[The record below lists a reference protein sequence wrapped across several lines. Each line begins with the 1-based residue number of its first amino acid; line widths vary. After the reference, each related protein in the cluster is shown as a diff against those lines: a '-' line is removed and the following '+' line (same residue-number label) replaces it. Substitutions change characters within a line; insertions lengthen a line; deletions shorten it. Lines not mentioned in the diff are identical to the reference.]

1 MRHLDPHLSGDEDA
15 DFPPAIMA
23 RHKREKLLTHVATQV
38 LLRVKWTMLAKIFA
52 FFNVLLFAVFVIVY
66 SCLIVEARD
75 KSKLLSGTKGEELNL
90 LSPLSKLRSGM
101 ILIFV
106 IFQFIKE
113 MIQLT
118 WMRLAY
124 FLDLSNF
131 LELVMYAM
139 VWIFVFPFAF
149 DEKDFYSAR
158 FQWNAGIV
166 GLLLCYVN
174 LTLCFRRFGGLALYV
189 TMYIEVL
196 WTFVKVI
203 STFLVALVGFSLV
216 FYVIL
221 PGQVRI
227 CTGMTENYINA
238 AKIFWICKKV
248 PPRFYSNS
256 LI

>member
-1 MRHLDPHLSGDEDA
+1 MRHLDPYLSGVEDA

-52 FFNVLLFAVFVIVY
+52 FLNVLLFTVFVIVY

-75 KSKLLSGTKGEELNL
+75 KSKLLSGTKGEELNKV
-90 LSPLSKLRSGM
+90 SPLSKLRPRM

-106 IFQFIKE
+106 IFQLIKE
-113 MIQLT
+113 IIQLM

-124 FLDLSNF
+124 FMDLSNF

-139 VWIFVFPFAF
+139 VWIFVLPFAF
-149 DEKDFYSAR
+149 DEKEFYSAR

-216 FYVIL
+216 FYVVL

-227 CTGMTENYINA
+227 
-238 AKIFWICKKV
+238 
-248 PPRFYSNS
+248 
-256 LI
+256 